1 MKKNLIFIGM
11 PAVGKSTVGIVVAK
25 RLGMQFIDTD
35 LLIQE
40 QEKKL
45 LCEIIAEVGE
55 DGFIEIENRVNA
67 DVDAENAVIS
77 PGGSVI
83 YCEEAMKHYKN
94 IGTVV
99 YLKAS
104 YQTIKKR
111 IRNPKKRGVVLRDG
125 QTFRQLYEERVKFF
139 EKYADITIC
148 EDGCEIEDTIE
159 NVLEEVKKLGPDSI
173 TVHSLAIKRA
183 SRLHLLWEEYKDQT
197 GRDIDA
203 MAEVTANTAREM
215 GLEPYYLYR
224 QKNMAGNFE
233 NVGYA
238 APGKACIYNILIME
252 ELQTIAACGAGTT
265 TKLIFPAENRKERVE
280 NVKDADQ
287 YVERIDE
294 MLERKEKIVT
304 IQPCEDSDRK
314 KG

>member
-67 DVDAENAVIS
+67 VDAENAVIS

-139 EKYADITIC
+139 DITIC

-159 NVLEEVKKLGPDSI
+159 NVLEEVKKLD
-173 TVHSLAIKRA
+173 
-183 SRLHLLWEEYKDQT
+183 
-197 GRDIDA
+197 
-203 MAEVTANTAREM
+203 
-215 GLEPYYLYR
+215 
-224 QKNMAGNFE
+224 
-233 NVGYA
+233 NV
-238 APGKACIYNILIME
+238 
-252 ELQTIAACGAGTT
+252 Q
-265 TKLIFPAENRKERVE
+265 
-280 NVKDADQ
+280 
-287 YVERIDE
+287 
-294 MLERKEKIVT
+294 
-304 IQPCEDSDRK
+304 
-314 KG
+314 

>member
-55 DGFIEIENRVNA
+55 EGFIEIENRVNA
-67 DVDAENAVIS
+67 EVDAQNAVIS

-83 YCEEAMKHYKN
+83 YCEEAMNHYKN
-94 IGTVV
+94 IGTIV

-111 IRNPKKRGVVLRDG
+111 IHNPKKRGVVLRDG
-125 QTFRQLYEERVKFF
+125 QTFQELYEERVKYF

-148 EDGCEIEDTIE
+148 EDGYEIEDTIE
-159 NVLEEVKKLGPDSI
+159 NVLTEVKKLD
-173 TVHSLAIKRA
+173 
-183 SRLHLLWEEYKDQT
+183 
-197 GRDIDA
+197 
-203 MAEVTANTAREM
+203 
-215 GLEPYYLYR
+215 
-224 QKNMAGNFE
+224 
-233 NVGYA
+233 NV
-238 APGKACIYNILIME
+238 
-252 ELQTIAACGAGTT
+252 QGTT
-265 TKLIFPAENRKERVE
+265 
-280 NVKDADQ
+280 
-287 YVERIDE
+287 
-294 MLERKEKIVT
+294 LE
-304 IQPCEDSDRK
+304 
-314 KG
+314 